1 MPVFKFTLG
10 PPTAG
15 CLASVVVQ
23 TPWAAE
29 KNYEQ
34 PSQQF
39 PQGRWLTPP
48 EAAYAFLCNYANQR
62 DGNGTCFMYFPPEP
76 RQIQCQAVSAHNG
89 GPGIAEPTVYPA
101 TVDRQQVNA
110 PYNMPIGNGRGLTLP
125 PEQTP
130 KNAPRGVPCG
140 MYEQLEDVAL
150 ANTSDPLMG
159 EMDAEGG
166 TWTDFSP
173 TDRTETK
180 REIAMP
186 YPKKAHER

>member
-1 MPVFKFTLG
+1 MPIFKFTFE

-15 CLASVVVQ
+15 CLASIRVQ
-23 TPWAAE
+23 TPWSAE

-34 PSQQF
+34 PSPQF

-48 EAAYAFLCNYANQR
+48 EAAFDYLCKYANQR
-62 DGNGTCFMYFPPEP
+62 DVNGNCLLYFPPDCKTYVKQE
-76 RQIQCQAVSAHNG
+76 SAQNG
-89 GPGIAEPTVYPA
+89 QPGIADPTVYPA

-110 PYNMPIGNGRGLTLP
+110 PYNMPVGTGHGLSMP
-125 PEQTP
+125 PEQQP
-130 KNAPRGVPCG
+130 KGATRAVPSG

-159 EMDAEGG
+159 EMDGEGG

-173 TDRTETK
+173 TDRTET
-180 REIAMP
+180 RRQITAP